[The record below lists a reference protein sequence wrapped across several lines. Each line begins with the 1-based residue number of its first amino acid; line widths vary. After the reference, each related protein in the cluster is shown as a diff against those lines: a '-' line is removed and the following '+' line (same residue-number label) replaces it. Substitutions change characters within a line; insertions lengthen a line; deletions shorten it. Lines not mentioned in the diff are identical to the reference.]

1 MDAKRTGSV
10 AELAV
15 ATKLTELGFTVSWP
29 LTDDAYDLIAEK
41 DGHSRRIQV
50 KSATRNKGGS
60 YRCALHHC
68 KSQRRGYDKGDCDF
82 IVLYAPY
89 AKDFEDLIH
98 DGYYVIPI
106 EDIVKSKSLA
116 AMVFPAG
123 KGKGNIMV
131 CKWEKYKDGWKKI

>member
-98 DGYYVIPI
+98 DGYYIIPI
-106 EDIVKSKSLA
+106 EDIVKSKSQA